1 MNINEVGKKLSD
13 IYNLPESEQ
22 EEALTSLVNDKDVID
37 TLKTAF
43 VNLKMV
49 IRNAI
54 EGIAGFIS
62 ALQKSTTEEWIIS
75 QNSDFLL
82 QVAPRCYHLAFNSRK
97 HRVRKKNKARLLKL
111 IEKKEKIWR
120 ELHNE
125 KTARICL

>member
-22 EEALTSLVNDKDVID
+22 EEALTSLAKNKDAID
-37 TLKTAF
+37 TLIMAF
-43 VNLKMV
+43 ENLKIVLMENVVNLVSV
-49 IRNAI
+49 ILN
-54 EGIAGFIS
+54 
-62 ALQKSTTEEWIIS
+62 STTEEWIIN

-82 QVAPRCYHLAFNSRK
+82 LVAPRCYHLAFNSRK
-97 HRVRKKNKARLLKL
+97 YRVRKKNKARLLKL

-125 KTARICL
+125 KTA

>member
-1 MNINEVGKKLSD
+1 MTKINLNEIGKKLAD
-13 IYNLPESEQ
+13 IYNLPEGEQ

-37 TLKTAF
+37 TLTTDLE
-43 VNLKMV
+43 NLKMA

-62 ALQKSTTEEWIIS
+62 ALQKSATEEWIMN

-82 QVAPRCYHLAFNSRK
+82 LVAPRCYHLAFNSRK
-97 HRVRKKNKARLLKL
+97 YRVRKKNKARLLKL

-125 KTARICL
+125 KTA